1 MPTRN
6 VNLTDELDRF
16 VAARVASGRYAS
28 ASDVVR
34 ARLRALDDREEA
46 QAAWLAYARKEATEA
61 FAALDRGEGVPTTAD
76 ELTAR
81 LERKVRAHRAK
92 GRSA

>member
-16 VAARVASGRYAS
+16 VAARVASGRYAN

-34 ARLRALDDREEA
+34 AGLRALEEREEA
-46 QAAWLAYARKEATEA
+46 RAAWLAYARKEATEA

-81 LERKVRAHRAK
+81 LDRKVRARTRK
-92 GRSA
+92 GT